1 MDLLIILTYT
11 AFCMLVFKVFKLPL
25 NKWTVPTAVLGG
37 IFILGGLLLLM
48 NYNHPYAKY
57 AKDVFVTI
65 PIVPQVTGTVAT
77 VDVLPNVEVK
87 QGDLLFTLEN
97 TKQKIA
103 LQQAEAA
110 LAEAKNAVLQKDE
123 SLVAAIS
130 QVQKAQA
137 ERDRTKAQYDR
148 VQQGHAAAGANSP
161 STQQEIDN
169 KLNLYKGAE
178 ATLATAKSEERRLR
192 LVTESKILGENTL
205 VAQLQAARDSAQ
217 LDFDRTFI
225 RAPVDGTP
233 TQVGIRPGTRATQLP
248 LAPVMSFIPTEKRR
262 IAGLFFQNS
271 LIRLEEDMPAE
282 VILDA
287 VPGKVFTGKLVS
299 VLPAMAEGQIQ
310 AFGSLIPAS
319 MIARHGFVIGV
330 IELDE
335 DLNDY
340 NLPLGVQGQ
349 AVVINT
355 ENDILH
361 VSIVRRI
368 LLRMM
373 AWLKFVYPI
382 K

>member
-11 AFCMLVFKVFKLPL
+11 AFCIAIFKIFKLPL

-37 IFILGGLLLLM
+37 IFILAGLLLLM

-77 VDVLPNVEVK
+77 VDVQPNIEVK
-87 QGDLLFTLEN
+87 KGELLFTLEN

-123 SLVAAIS
+123 SLVAATS

-137 ERDRTKAQYDR
+137 EYNRAKTENDR
-148 VQQGHAAAGANSP
+148 VQQGHKSAGANSP
-161 STQQEIDN
+161 FTQQELDN
-169 KLNLYKGAE
+169 KLSRFKSAE
-178 ATLATAKSEERRLR
+178 ATLATAKSEQRRLK
-192 LVTESKILGENTL
+192 LVTESKILGENTA
-205 VAQLQAARDSAQ
+205 VAQLQAVRDDAK
-217 LDFDRTFI
+217 LNYERTFI
-225 RAPVDGTP
+225 RAPVDGIP
-233 TQVGIRPGTRATQLP
+233 TQIAIRPGTRASQLP
-248 LAPVMSFIPTEKRR
+248 LAPVMSFIPTEKRQ
-262 IAGLFFQNS
+262 IAGVFFQNS
-271 LIRLEEDMPAE
+271 LLRLEEGMPAE
-282 VILDA
+282 VVLDA
-287 VPGKVFTGKLVS
+287 VPGKVFTGTFVS
-299 VLPAMAEGQIQ
+299 LLPAMAEGQIQ
-310 AFGSLIPAS
+310 AYGSLMPAS
-319 MIARHGFVIGV
+319 MIAKHGFVIGI

-361 VSIVRRI
+361 VSVVRRI
-368 LLRMM
+368 LIRMM
-373 AWLKFVYPI
+373 AWLKYVYPI